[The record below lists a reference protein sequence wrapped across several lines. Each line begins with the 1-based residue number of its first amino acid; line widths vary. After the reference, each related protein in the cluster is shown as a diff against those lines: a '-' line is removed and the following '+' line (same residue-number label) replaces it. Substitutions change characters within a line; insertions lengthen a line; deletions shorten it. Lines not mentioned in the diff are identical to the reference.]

1 MRGVHVAQPG
11 GPRRAG
17 EEVEAAGGAQHLTGA
32 VLTGQPLIEL
42 INRALGIALAI
53 AVEIPKRPQTSLL
66 HNIGGIGIVARQPA
80 CERIA
85 GVEMRQHHRLE
96 PALPTPLRDPRH
108 VLFYPIPAKTAATA
122 ELFRGGGDSAHGILA
137 ARLQSQ

>member
-1 MRGVHVAQPG
+1 MAAQRRPLGLGELAIEIGFEPG
-11 GPRRAG
+11 ARLIAFHYPHPFPSQARRS
-17 EEVEAAGGAQHLTGA
+17 
-32 VLTGQPLIEL
+32 
-42 INRALGIALAI
+42 ALGASLAI
-53 AVEIPKRPQTSLL
+53 PVEITKRPQTSLL

-122 ELFRGGGDSAHGILA
+122 ELFRGG
-137 ARLQSQ
+137 